1 MEVLIPVSVWNQ
13 DKNGDDLLSDYLGY
27 SLGRGI
33 YLLAVQTLSQFYGSV
48 VGKENLDGENLS
60 D

>member
-1 MEVLIPVSVWNQ
+1 MGMIFFQITWAIAWEGVFIF
-13 DKNGDDLLSDYLGY
+13 
-27 SLGRGI
+27 
-33 YLLAVQTLSQFYGSV
+33 LAVQTLSQFYGSV